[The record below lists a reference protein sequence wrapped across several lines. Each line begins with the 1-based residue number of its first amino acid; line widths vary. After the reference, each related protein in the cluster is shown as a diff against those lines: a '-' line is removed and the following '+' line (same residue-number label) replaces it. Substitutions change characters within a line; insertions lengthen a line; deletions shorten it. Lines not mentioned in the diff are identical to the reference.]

1 MHAALLIFAGLG
13 LFFVG
18 VKLVSASFSQMASLR
33 LRTYLRAATS
43 NPLKSASIGAAG
55 GALTQSTNAITFI
68 VTGLISSGTM
78 TIRQGLP
85 IIAWANIGTSVLVFI
100 AAINTSNAVM
110 LLIGIVG
117 FCYFAN
123 LDKKARYRHAVSALL
138 GIALLLLGL
147 SLIKDGSRYLR
158 DFPWV
163 AELLLGLAGAPV
175 LAFLTGAVLT
185 PIVQT
190 AKTVAT
196 VAVALTAS
204 GLLALDETI
213 MIVLGA
219 NLASCINVAFMGS
232 GVQGTSRQAAYYQGI
247 LKVAGV
253 AVLLPLFAADYLFE
267 FDPGQHLL
275 ALFSDSTAMK
285 IAVLYLLLQ
294 IAAFLVL
301 VPFRETL
308 LRVLARLA
316 PATEHETLSRPRFI
330 SDDCLKEPATGMDLA
345 AREQTWQVELL
356 PAYLSR
362 LRDEKDEHL
371 PDLPAEQLRDANSAV
386 MRELGALLHGFVETG
401 LPADMVE
408 GVVMLQNRQE
418 LVRALQD
425 NVFHFATHVRDS
437 RAVHPDHEMIG
448 NLVEALH
455 LTLTLLPSALSGDE
469 YDRSALLLMTGDK
482 SEMMETI
489 RRSLLR
495 SPEPISPLLQD
506 ALFTATTL
514 YERIIWLVRR
524 MVILTGESTADPA
537 NETLVPL
544 AV

>member
-18 VKLVSASFSQMASLR
+18 VKLVSAAFSQMAGLR
-33 LRTYLRAATS
+33 LRSYLRAATS
-43 NPLKSASIGAAG
+43 NPLKSASIGALG

-100 AAINTSNAVM
+100 ATINTSNAVM
-110 LLIGIVG
+110 LLIGVVG
-117 FCYFAN
+117 LCYFLN
-123 LDKKARYRHAVSALL
+123 LDKKARYRHMVSALL
-138 GIALLLLGL
+138 GVALLMLGL
-147 SLIKDGSRYLR
+147 SLIKDGSSYLR
-158 DFPWV
+158 DYPWV
-163 AELLLGLAGAPV
+163 AEVLLGLAGAPV
-175 LAFLTGAVLT
+175 LAFLTGALLT

-196 VAVALTAS
+196 VAVALVAS
-204 GLLALDETI
+204 GLLTLDQTI

-219 NLASCINVAFMGS
+219 NLASCINIAFMGS
-232 GVQGTSRQAAYYQGI
+232 AIQGTSRQAAYYQGI
-247 LKVAGV
+247 LKIAGV
-253 AVLLPLFAADYLFE
+253 VALLPVFASDYLF
-267 FDPGQHLL
+267 DYQPGLHLL
-275 ALFSDSTAMK
+275 ALFSDKAATQ

-294 IAAFLVL
+294 IAAYLVL
-301 VPFRETL
+301 LPFEAQL
-308 LRVLARLA
+308 LRLLARLA
-316 PATEHETLSRPRFI
+316 PATAHETLSRPRFI
-330 SDDCLKEPATGMDLA
+330 SDECLKEPATGMDLA
-345 AREQTWQVELL
+345 SREQDWQVEML

-371 PDLPAEQLRDANSAV
+371 PDLPAEPLRDANAAV
-386 MRELGALLHGFVETG
+386 MQELSILLRGFVEAG
-401 LPADMVE
+401 LPPDMVE
-408 GVVMLQNRQE
+408 GVVLLQNRQE

-425 NVFHFATHVRDS
+425 NVFQFATHIRGS
-437 RAVHPDHEMIG
+437 RASQPDHEMIG

-469 YDRSALLLMTGDK
+469 YDRSALMLMTSDK
-482 SEMMETI
+482 SEMMEGI

-495 SPEPISPLLQD
+495 SPTPISPLLQD

-524 MVILTGESTADPA
+524 MVILTGQGEADSPEKMPDA
-537 NETLVPL
+537 H
-544 AV
+544 AI

>member
-13 LFFVG
+13 LFFIG
-18 VKLVSASFSQMASLR
+18 VKLVSASFSQMAGLR
-33 LRTYLRAATS
+33 LRSYLRAATS
-43 NPLKSASIGAAG
+43 NPLKSASIGALG

-100 AAINTSNAVM
+100 ATINTSNAVM
-110 LLIGIVG
+110 LLIGVVG
-117 FCYFAN
+117 LCYFLN
-123 LDKKARYRHAVSALL
+123 LDKKARYRHMVSALL
-138 GIALLLLGL
+138 GVALLMLGL
-147 SLIKDGSRYLR
+147 SLIKDGSAYLR
-158 DFPWV
+158 GFPWV
-163 AELLLGLAGAPV
+163 AEVLLGLAGAPV

-196 VAVALTAS
+196 VAVALVAS
-204 GLLALDETI
+204 GLLTLDQTI

-219 NLASCINVAFMGS
+219 NLASSINIVFMGAAI
-232 GVQGTSRQAAYYQGI
+232 QGTSRQAAYYQGI
-247 LKVAGV
+247 LKIAGV
-253 AVLLPLFAADYLFE
+253 VALLPVFASDYLFD
-267 FDPGQHLL
+267 FQPGLHLL
-275 ALFSDSTAMK
+275 ALFSDKAAIQ

-294 IAAFLVL
+294 IAAYLVL
-301 VPFRETL
+301 LPFEAPL
-308 LRVLARLA
+308 LRLLARLA
-316 PATEHETLSRPRFI
+316 PATAHETLSRPRFI
-330 SDDCLKEPATGMDLA
+330 SDECLKEPATGMDLA
-345 AREQTWQVELL
+345 SREQDWQVEML

-371 PDLPAEQLRDANSAV
+371 PDLPVEPLRDANAAV
-386 MRELGALLHGFVETG
+386 MQELSILLRGFVEAG
-401 LPADMVE
+401 LPPDMVE
-408 GVVMLQNRQE
+408 GVVQLQNRQE

-425 NVFHFATHVRDS
+425 NVFQFATHIRAS
-437 RAVHPDHEMIG
+437 RASQPDHEMTG

-469 YDRSALLLMTGDK
+469 YDRSALLLMTSDK
-482 SEMMETI
+482 SEMMEGI

-495 SPEPISPLLQD
+495 SPTPISPLLQD

-524 MVILTGESTADPA
+524 MVILTGQGEADSPEKMPNA
-537 NETLVPL
+537 H
-544 AV
+544 AI